1 MESSLS
7 RFEEQCTTVFNTCQ
21 DRRPKKG
28 FSLFVCFCSLLTHL
42 QNKKEQSGTDV
53 PPPIWVHPD
62 YIFNADAMITQMKQI
77 RDISEAGM
85 HSRLHDASFVC
96 SNQHHAQQST
106 PQYFPSF
113 IFLYFLFFSFILL
126 LFSFSS
132 RSFSVCFY
140 ASNSDTDRD
149 WDCDCDGS
157 SSASVPCV
165 SSLSRLSFP
174 SLCISSTLRSV
185 EIIPGP
191 LIPSSTHS
199 RNLACCSGE
208 STLRIPF
215 ICSCIDSMLSFIFFC
230 TLSTMSRID
239 EIFSCCRSNPPR
251 LPTIR
256 FFCSSDSYA
265 SAPNTQRHMH
275 HRRQQIPDAS
285 AVLHLVQLLV
295 VELVL
300 LPHRPQTHL
309 RHLHIRLPISRPL
322 FLPASAAAASSAAP
336 DTAGTLRFAPVRTRS
351 TSDNTL

>member
-1 MESSLS
+1 MRNNQPLNTFLLLS
-7 RFEEQCTTVFNTCQ
+7 
-21 DRRPKKG
+21 
-28 FSLFVCFCSLLTHL
+28 
-42 QNKKEQSGTDV
+42 
-53 PPPIWVHPD
+53 
-62 YIFNADAMITQMKQI
+62 
-77 RDISEAGM
+77 
-85 HSRLHDASFVC
+85 
-96 SNQHHAQQST
+96 
-106 PQYFPSF
+106 
-113 IFLYFLFFSFILL
+113 FLFFIL

-165 SSLSRLSFP
+165 SRLSRLSFP

-230 TLSTMSRID
+230 TLSTMPRID
-239 EIFSCCRSNPPR
+239 EMFSCCRSSPPR

-265 SAPNTQRHMH
+265 SVPNKQRPHASPTPADSRCLRRTSSGSASRRRTRPPAPSTTDTSSSSTHQT
-275 HRRQQIPDAS
+275 
-285 AVLHLVQLLV
+285 
-295 VELVL
+295 
-300 LPHRPQTHL
+300 PH
-309 RHLHIRLPISRPL
+309 
-322 FLPASAAAASSAAP
+322 
-336 DTAGTLRFAPVRTRS
+336 FAPSPPTCVGSSSIFSCSRYSWHAALRS
-351 TSDNTL
+351 CPYSLHKR

>member
-1 MESSLS
+1 M
-7 RFEEQCTTVFNTCQ
+7 
-21 DRRPKKG
+21 
-28 FSLFVCFCSLLTHL
+28 
-42 QNKKEQSGTDV
+42 
-53 PPPIWVHPD
+53 
-62 YIFNADAMITQMKQI
+62 
-77 RDISEAGM
+77 
-85 HSRLHDASFVC
+85 
-96 SNQHHAQQST
+96 
-106 PQYFPSF
+106 
-113 IFLYFLFFSFILL
+113 
-126 LFSFSS
+126 
-132 RSFSVCFY
+132 CFY

-165 SSLSRLSFP
+165 SRFSRLSFP

-239 EIFSCCRSNPPR
+239 EMFSCCRSNPPR

-309 RHLHIRLPISRPL
+309 RHLRIRLPISRPL
-322 FLPASAAAASSAAP
+322 RLPASAAAASSAAP